1 MVYRVF
7 VYKRDDFAVESVELF
22 ESLKTQ
28 LKIKEL
34 KSSDLVSKVNG
45 SQFNFK
51 TTNDISTYNGII
63 GQSRALETVETALQ
77 MPQKGFNLYVCGQVG
92 MGKTPY
98 VLSIVNKLA
107 KTKPVCKFDVAN
119 E

>member
-34 KSSDLVSKVNG
+34 KSLKIVHRYDIEGVNEQQLKQG
-45 SQFNFK
+45 S
-51 TTNDISTYNGII
+51 SII
-63 GQSRALETVETALQ
+63 
-77 MPQKGFNLYVCGQVG
+77 
-92 MGKTPY
+92 
-98 VLSIVNKLA
+98 
-107 KTKPVCKFDVAN
+107 
-119 E
+119 

>member
-34 KSSDLVSKVNG
+34 K
-45 SQFNFK
+45 F
-51 TTNDISTYNGII
+51 DIFLKKN
-63 GQSRALETVETALQ
+63 
-77 MPQKGFNLYVCGQVG
+77 
-92 MGKTPY
+92 
-98 VLSIVNKLA
+98 
-107 KTKPVCKFDVAN
+107 
-119 E
+119 